1 MKNILLTQDSLTNK
15 ITFYHLAFLL
25 ASLPFDRFFSHVI
38 LISFALHLLIHLK
51 RASVKPI
58 FTVRNL
64 ILTSVFF
71 ITAISTI
78 YTTEPANAY
87 SELGRHVTILLFPV
101 LFCLTSF
108 DLKKYQPKL
117 LLGFAVVCALTI
129 VYLYIYAF
137 YLIRH
142 YGLPYNAIFSQSFTN
157 HNFSA
162 PIDMHATFFSMQI
175 AVALI
180 YLISILVKQKL
191 NRGWY
196 ILCAVILV
204 IGLIQLCSKSVF
216 VTLLLIVNLGIPY
229 FLLQQKRRLKYLFV
243 ALSFT
248 ALIGIIIYA
257 VPVLRQR
264 YITDLHTDLSSSAKG
279 RLLEPRVA
287 RWGEAVKLIKQ
298 APLIGHGAG
307 TEVPMLHESFFKQK
321 YYSSF
326 LKNLN
331 AHNQYLSFLFKAGI
345 WGLLVY
351 ACTLIYGFRVAVKK
365 HDLLFFTFML
375 LIALV
380 SVSENLLDVDKG
392 VFFYAFF
399 FSFFMFSTDDKSISV
414 KA

>member
-1 MKNILLTQDSLTNK
+1 MKNILLTDNLTNK

-51 RASVKPI
+51 RDVVKPL

-64 ILTSVFF
+64 MLTGVFF
-71 ITAISTI
+71 VTAISTI
-78 YTTEPANAY
+78 YTTERANAY
-87 SELGRHVTILLFPV
+87 TELGRHVTILLFPV

-108 DLKKYQPKL
+108 DFKKYRPQL
-117 LLGFAVVCALTI
+117 LQSFAVICALTI

-142 YGLPYNAIFSQSFTN
+142 YGLPYTTIFSQSFTN

-175 AVALI
+175 AVALV
-180 YLISILVKQKL
+180 YLISTIIKQQA

-196 ILCAVILV
+196 ILCAIILIV
-204 IGLIQLCSKSVF
+204 GLIQLCSKSVF
-216 VTLLLIVNLGIPY
+216 IPLLLIINLAIPY
-229 FLLQQKRRLKYLFV
+229 FLLQQSKRLKYMLIT
-243 ALSFT
+243 LSFT
-248 ALIGIIIYA
+248 VLTGLIIYT
-257 VPVLRQR
+257 VPVLKQR
-264 YITDLHTDLSSSAKG
+264 YITDLRTDLSHSTNNE
-279 RLLEPRVA
+279 LLDPRMA
-287 RWGEAVKLIKQ
+287 RWGEVIKLIKQ
-298 APLIGHGAG
+298 APIIGHGAG

-331 AHNQYLSFLFKAGI
+331 AHNEYLSFLFKAGV
-345 WGLLVY
+345 WGLLIY
-351 ACTLIYGFRVAVKK
+351 IITLIYGFREAIKK
-365 HDLLFFTFML
+365 HDLLLFTFML
-375 LIALV
+375 IIALV
-380 SVSENLLDVDKG
+380 SFSENLLDVDKG

-399 FSFFMFSTDDKSISV
+399 FSFFLYSV
-414 KA
+414 GDESADVQV